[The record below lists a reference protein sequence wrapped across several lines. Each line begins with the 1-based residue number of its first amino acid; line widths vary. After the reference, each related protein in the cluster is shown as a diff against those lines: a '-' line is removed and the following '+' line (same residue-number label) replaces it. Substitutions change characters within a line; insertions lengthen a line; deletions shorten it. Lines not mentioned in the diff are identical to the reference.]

1 MMGANGWNSVSYLS
15 FGESVEDSL
24 LDTTSVLME
33 THVLQHH
40 DTAEEKGSRVGKT
53 LAGDVR
59 GGTVDSLEDRALVT
73 NVTGGSKTETTDQT
87 GAHVG
92 QNVTIQVG
100 HDEHLVVVGGGVG
113 DDLQAGV
120 VQQLSVEFHIG
131 EVLGDLAGGVEEKTV
146 GHLHDGGLVHN
157 TDLLLV
163 DGTGILESEAEDA
176 LGGLLGDKLDALDDA
191 IDNDVLNAGVFTLG
205 VLTDQDGVDIIVG
218 GLVASD
224 GAAGTDVGEEVEG
237 TTESEVQRNMSLS
250 DGGLDETNGLSAW
263 CSVACALQDG
273 TYGEG
278 TLQGDIVASD
288 ALNGIVGNGGLS
300 VLQNGSDI
308 DGLPLDGRLYEA

>member
-1 MMGANGWNSVSYLS
+1 
-15 FGESVEDSL
+15 
-24 LDTTSVLME
+24 
-33 THVLQHH
+33 
-40 DTAEEKGSRVGKT
+40 
-53 LAGDVR
+53 
-59 GGTVDSLEDRALVT
+59 
-73 NVTGGSKTETTDQT
+73 
-87 GAHVG
+87 
-92 QNVTIQVG
+92 
-100 HDEHLVVVGGGVG
+100 
-113 DDLQAGV
+113 
-120 VQQLSVEFHIG
+120 
-131 EVLGDLAGGVEEKTV
+131 
-146 GHLHDGGLVHN
+146 VHN

-250 DGGLDETNGLSAW
+250 DGG
-263 CSVACALQDG
+263 
-273 TYGEG
+273 GEG